1 MPGLSAVT
9 AVQDMPLASIVPG
22 RNDRSVF
29 NPTEISALAESIRQ
43 HGLAQPI
50 TVRPLPRK
58 GRYEIVAG
66 ERRFRAHQE
75 LGAATIPAI
84 VRNMSDREASDLML
98 IENIQRVDL
107 NPMDEARA
115 YQKRREQFG
124 TSIAEIAA
132 IASVSEGRV
141 RSRLRLCSL
150 IAEAQH
156 LVQSGQLGVGYGE
169 VMADLDRNRQL
180 IALRSLNEAKAPTL
194 AWFRSLC
201 GQLLADQAQETLFN
215 LDEFMRANADQAAAG
230 TPPGPAFPTAPNLPP
245 MQGKMSVGATLL
257 AYISEL
263 LVGGMESEAA
273 VVGTVLDGLLRS
285 NNARL

>member
-1 MPGLSAVT
+1 MT
-9 AVQDMPLASIVPG
+9 AVQELPLTAIVAG
-22 RNDRSVF
+22 NNDRSIF
-29 NPTEISALAESIRQ
+29 NPAEVTALAESIRQ

-58 GRYEIVAG
+58 GHYEIVAG
-66 ERRFRAHQE
+66 DRRFRAHQE

-84 VRNMSDREASDLML
+84 VRRMSDREAADVML

-115 YQKRREQFG
+115 YRKRREQFG
-124 TSIAEIAA
+124 ASVAEIAA
-132 IASVSEGRV
+132 VASVSEGRV

-150 IAEAQH
+150 IDEAQH

-169 VMADLDRNRQL
+169 AMADLDRNRQL

-201 GQLLADQAQETLFN
+201 GQLLADQAQERLFN
-215 LDEFMRANADQAAAG
+215 LEEFMRANAEGAATGDQ
-230 TPPGPAFPTAPNLPP
+230 PPSFPTAPNLPP

-257 AYISEL
+257 SYIAEL
-263 LVGGMESEAA
+263 LAGGMQSEAA

>member
-1 MPGLSAVT
+1 MT
-9 AVQDMPLASIVPG
+9 AVQELPLASIVAG
-22 RNDRSVF
+22 CNDRSIF

-50 TVRPLPRK
+50 TVRPSRE
-58 GRYEIVAG
+58 GHYEIVAG

-75 LGAATIPAI
+75 LGVATIPAI
-84 VRNMSDREASDLML
+84 VRSMSDREAADLML

-124 TSIAEIAA
+124 ASVAEIAT

-150 IAEAQH
+150 TDEAQQ
-156 LVQSGQLGVGYGE
+156 LVQSGQLGIGYGE
-169 VMADLDRNRQL
+169 AMADLDRNRQL
-180 IALRSLNEAKAPTL
+180 IALRSLNEAKAPSL
-194 AWFRSLC
+194 GWFRSLC
-201 GQLLADQAQETLFN
+201 GQLLADQAQEVMFN
-215 LDEFMRANADQAAAG
+215 LEEFMRANAESFRGRTGDQ
-230 TPPGPAFPTAPNLPP
+230 PGPAFPTAPNLPP
-245 MQGKMSVGATLL
+245 MQGKMSVGTTLL
-257 AYISEL
+257 SYISEL
-263 LVGGMESEAA
+263 LATGLQSEAA

>member
-1 MPGLSAVT
+1 MT
-9 AVQDMPLASIVPG
+9 AVQELPLASIVAG
-22 RNDRSVF
+22 CNDRSIF
-29 NPTEISALAESIRQ
+29 NATEITALAESIRQ

-50 TVRPLPRK
+50 TVRPVN
-58 GRYEIVAG
+58 GHYQIVAG

-84 VRNMSDREASDLML
+84 VRSMSDREAADLML

-107 NPMDEARA
+107 NPLDEARA

-124 TSIAEIAA
+124 ASVAEIAT

-150 IAEAQH
+150 IEEAQQ
-156 LVQSGQLGVGYGE
+156 LVQSGQLGIGYGE
-169 VMADLDRNRQL
+169 AMADIDRNRQL

-194 AWFRSLC
+194 TWFRSLC
-201 GQLLADQAQETLFN
+201 GQLLAEQAQEAMFN
-215 LDEFMRANADQAAAG
+215 LEEFMRANAEQAAAG
-230 TPPGPAFPTAPNLPP
+230 DQPGPAFPTAANLPP
-245 MQGKMSVGATLL
+245 VQGKMSVGATLL
-257 AYISEL
+257 SYIAEL
-263 LVGGMESEAA
+263 LATGLQFEAA